1 MKRMNYIKI
10 LCFSA
15 VITGLGSIVSCG
27 DAKYDTLDTHAYI
40 EEALSSTSQKVTVQA
55 SGESFTTLN
64 VHLSNLSSTDNH
76 YKLVTDQSVL
86 DAYNHINGT
95 GYIMLP
101 EGYYTFPETIT
112 VKAGQY
118 ATDAL
123 SIALKAFSQ
132 EMMKSGESYALP
144 VKLVLQDGSISPMEN
159 TGTFVIL
166 AESIIEFSAPMFVG
180 APSLK
185 ANKFTESPETYSQY
199 TIEVRFQVANTADRD
214 RAVFKNG
221 GDDANFILLRFE
233 DPQSDNEN
241 YKAHS
246 LVQIV
251 GRNRLYLNPS
261 NSFKPNE
268 WQHLALVCDGSNYRL
283 YINGVDSGVLSIP
296 TGATTFSDVN
306 WFCLGDDSYSRW
318 GNCKI
323 LMSEARIWSV
333 VRSASQIQNNM
344 TQVSPKSVGLE
355 AYWRFN
361 EGQGNVFEDATGKG
375 HTLTTSATPT
385 WIDGILSTDKSTEWK

>member
-55 SGESFTTLN
+55 TGESFTTLN

-86 DAYNHINGT
+86 DTYNHINGT

-101 EGYYTFPETIT
+101 KDYYTLPETIT

-118 ATDAL
+118 AADAL

-333 VRSASQIQNNM
+333 VRSA
-344 TQVSPKSVGLE
+344 
-355 AYWRFN
+355 
-361 EGQGNVFEDATGKG
+361 ATGKG

>member
-1 MKRMNYIKI
+1 M
-10 LCFSA
+10 
-15 VITGLGSIVSCG
+15 
-27 DAKYDTLDTHAYI
+27 
-40 EEALSSTSQKVTVQA
+40 
-55 SGESFTTLN
+55 
-64 VHLSNLSSTDNH
+64 
-76 YKLVTDQSVL
+76 VTDQSVL
-86 DAYNHINGT
+86 DTYNHINGT

-101 EGYYTFPETIT
+101 KDYYTLPETIT

-118 ATDAL
+118 AADAL
-123 SIALKAFSQ
+123 PIALKAFSQ

>member
-1 MKRMNYIKI
+1 MNYIKI
-10 LCFSA
+10 LCFFA
-15 VITGLGSIVSCG
+15 VIAGLGSIVSCG

-40 EEALSSTSQKVTVQA
+40 EEALSGTSQKVTVQA
-55 SGESFTTLN
+55 TGESFTTLN
-64 VHLSNLSSTDNH
+64 VHLSNISSTDNH

-101 EGYYTFPETIT
+101 EGYYTLPETIT

-221 GDDANFILLRFE
+221 GDDASFILLRFE

-268 WQHLALVCDGSNYRL
+268 WQHLALVCDGSSYRL

-296 TGATTFSDVN
+296 TGATTGGH
-306 WFCLGDDSYSRW
+306 L
-318 GNCKI
+318 
-323 LMSEARIWSV
+323 SEARIWSV
-333 VRSASQIQNNM
+333 VRTASQIQNNM

-385 WIDGILSTDKSTEWK
+385 WIDGILSTDKATEWK

>member
-1 MKRMNYIKI
+1 
-10 LCFSA
+10 
-15 VITGLGSIVSCG
+15 
-27 DAKYDTLDTHAYI
+27 
-40 EEALSSTSQKVTVQA
+40 
-55 SGESFTTLN
+55 
-64 VHLSNLSSTDNH
+64 
-76 YKLVTDQSVL
+76 
-86 DAYNHINGT
+86 
-95 GYIMLP
+95 MLP
-101 EGYYTFPETIT
+101 EGYYTLPETIT

-144 VKLVLQDGSISPMEN
+144 VKLVLQDGSISPMAN

-166 AESIIEFSAPMFVG
+166 AESIIEFSAPMFTG
-180 APSLK
+180 S
-185 ANKFTESPETYSQY
+185 ANLTSNKYAESSETYAQY
-199 TIEVRFQVANTADRD
+199 TIEVRFQVSNMNNRN
-214 RAVFKNG
+214 RAIFSNG
-221 GDDANFILLRFE
+221 NGDALNNILLRFE

-241 YKAHS
+241 FKAHS
-246 LVQIV
+246 LVQVV
-251 GRNRLYLNPS
+251 GRNSLYLNPS

-268 WQHLALVCDGSNYRL
+268 WQHLALVCDGSSYRL
-283 YINGVDSGVLSIP
+283 YINGIDSGVLSIP
-296 TGATTFSDVN
+296 SGPTIFSSIS
-306 WFCLGDDSYSRW
+306 WFSADTWWSD
-318 GNCKI
+318 CKI

>member
-1 MKRMNYIKI
+1 M
-10 LCFSA
+10 
-15 VITGLGSIVSCG
+15 
-27 DAKYDTLDTHAYI
+27 
-40 EEALSSTSQKVTVQA
+40 
-55 SGESFTTLN
+55 
-64 VHLSNLSSTDNH
+64 
-76 YKLVTDQSVL
+76 
-86 DAYNHINGT
+86 
-95 GYIMLP
+95 
-101 EGYYTFPETIT
+101 
-112 VKAGQY
+112 
-118 ATDAL
+118 
-123 SIALKAFSQ
+123 KAFSQ

-261 NSFKPNE
+261 NSFN
-268 WQHLALVCDGSNYRL
+268 QT
-283 YINGVDSGVLSIP
+283 NGNI
-296 TGATTFSDVN
+296 
-306 WFCLGDDSYSRW
+306 
-318 GNCKI
+318 
-323 LMSEARIWSV
+323 
-333 VRSASQIQNNM
+333 
-344 TQVSPKSVGLE
+344 
-355 AYWRFN
+355 
-361 EGQGNVFEDATGKG
+361 
-375 HTLTTSATPT
+375 
-385 WIDGILSTDKSTEWK
+385 

>member
-1 MKRMNYIKI
+1 MKRMNYIKM

-15 VITGLGSIVSCG
+15 AIAGLGSMVSCG

-40 EEALSSTSQKVTVQA
+40 EESLSSTSQKVTVQA
-55 SGESFTTLN
+55 TGESFTTLN
-64 VHLSNLSSTDNH
+64 VHLSNISSIDNH

-101 EGYYTFPETIT
+101 EGYYTLPETIT

-166 AESIIEFSAPMFVG
+166 AESIIEFSAPMFAG
-180 APSLK
+180 SAYLTSSTY
-185 ANKFTESPETYSQY
+185 AESPESYAQY
-199 TIEVRFQVANTADRD
+199 TIEVRFQVSNMNNRN
-214 RAVFKNG
+214 RAIFSNSNG
-221 GDDANFILLRFE
+221 DALNNILLRFE

-241 YKAHS
+241 FKAHS

-251 GRNRLYLNPS
+251 GRNSLYLNPS

-268 WQHLALVCDGSNYRL
+268 WQHLALVCDGSSYRL

-296 TGATTFSDVN
+296 SGPTIFANIN
-306 WFCLGDDSYSRW
+306 WFSADTWWSG
-318 GNCKI
+318 CKI

-333 VRSASQIQNNM
+333 VRTASQIQNNM

-385 WIDGILSTDKSTEWK
+385 WIDGILSTDKATEWK

>member
-1 MKRMNYIKI
+1 MKRMNYIKM

-15 VITGLGSIVSCG
+15 VIAGLGSMVSCG

-55 SGESFTTLN
+55 TGESLTTLN

-101 EGYYTFPETIT
+101 EGYYTLPETIT
-112 VKAGQY
+112 VKTGQY

-144 VKLVLQDGSISPMEN
+144 VKLVLQDGSVSPMAN

-166 AESIIEFSAPMFVG
+166 AESIIEFSAPMFTG
-180 APSLK
+180 SASLTS
-185 ANKFTESPETYSQY
+185 NKYAESPESYAQY
-199 TIEVRFQVANTADRD
+199 TIEVRFQVSNMNNRN
-214 RAVFKNG
+214 RAIFSNG
-221 GDDANFILLRFE
+221 NGDALNNILLRFE

-241 YKAHS
+241 FKAHS

-251 GRNRLYLNPS
+251 GRNSLYLNPS

-268 WQHLALVCDGSNYRL
+268 WQHLALVCDGSSYRL
-283 YINGVDSGVLSIP
+283 YINGMDSGVLSIP
-296 TGATTFSDVN
+296 SGPTIFANVSWFSADT
-306 WFCLGDDSYSRW
+306 WWSG
-318 GNCKI
+318 CKI

-333 VRSASQIQNNM
+333 VRTASQIQNNM

-375 HTLTTSATPT
+375 HTLTTSASPT
-385 WIDGILSTDKSTEWK
+385 WIDGILSTDKATEWK

>member
-1 MKRMNYIKI
+1 MMQ
-10 LCFSA
+10 
-15 VITGLGSIVSCG
+15 T
-27 DAKYDTLDTHAYI
+27 
-40 EEALSSTSQKVTVQA
+40 SS
-55 SGESFTTLN
+55 
-64 VHLSNLSSTDNH
+64 
-76 YKLVTDQSVL
+76 
-86 DAYNHINGT
+86 
-95 GYIMLP
+95 
-101 EGYYTFPETIT
+101 
-112 VKAGQY
+112 
-118 ATDAL
+118 
-123 SIALKAFSQ
+123 
-132 EMMKSGESYALP
+132 
-144 VKLVLQDGSISPMEN
+144 
-159 TGTFVIL
+159 
-166 AESIIEFSAPMFVG
+166 
-180 APSLK
+180 
-185 ANKFTESPETYSQY
+185 
-199 TIEVRFQVANTADRD
+199 
-214 RAVFKNG
+214 
-221 GDDANFILLRFE
+221 FE

-283 YINGVDSGVLSIP
+283 YINGADSGVLSIP

-323 LMSEARIWSV
+323 LISEARIWSV

-385 WIDGILSTDKSTEWK
+385 WIDGILSTDKATEWK

>member
-1 MKRMNYIKI
+1 MNYIKA
-10 LCFSA
+10 LYFAA
-15 VITGLGSIVSCG
+15 VMAGLGGIAGCN
-27 DAKYDTLDTHAYI
+27 DAKYDTLDPHAYI
-40 EEALSSTSQKVTVQA
+40 DEALNGTSQKVTVQA
-55 SGESFTTLN
+55 SGESLTTLT
-64 VHLSNLSSTDNH
+64 VHLSNLSTIDNH

-86 DAYNHINGT
+86 DAYNLANGT
-95 GYIMLP
+95 GYMMLP
-101 EGYYTFPETIT
+101 EGLYTLPESIT

-123 SIALKAFSQ
+123 SIALKSFSQ

-144 VKLVLQDGSISPMEN
+144 VKLVLQDGSVQPMAN

-180 APSLK
+180 S
-185 ANKFTESPETYSQY
+185 ANLSSSKYAEEPETYAQY
-199 TIEVRFQVANTADRD
+199 TVEVRFQVSNMNNRN
-214 RAVFKNG
+214 RAIFSNG
-221 GDDANFILLRFE
+221 GGTLNNILLRFE

-241 YKAHS
+241 FKAHS
-246 LVQIV
+246 LVQVV
-251 GRNRLYLNPS
+251 GRNSLYLNPS

-268 WQHLALVCDGSNYRL
+268 WQHLALVCDGSSYRL

-296 TGATTFSDVN
+296 SGATTFSSIS
-306 WFCLGDDSYSRW
+306 WFSADTWWNG
-318 GNCKI
+318 CKI

-344 TQVSPKSVGLE
+344 TQVSPKSTGLE

-361 EGQGNVFEDATGKG
+361 EGEGNVFEDATGKG
-375 HTLTTSATPT
+375 HTLTTTATPT
-385 WIDGILSTDKSTEWK
+385 WIDGILSTDKATEWK

>member
-1 MKRMNYIKI
+1 MKRMNYIRT
-10 LCFSA
+10 LYFSA
-15 VITGLGSIVSCG
+15 IIAGLGSMVSCG
-27 DAKYDTLDTHAYI
+27 DAKYDALDTHAYI

-101 EGYYTFPETIT
+101 EGYYTLPETIT

-144 VKLVLQDGSISPMEN
+144 VKLVLQDGSISPMAN

-166 AESIIEFSAPMFVG
+166 AESIIEFSAPMFTG
-180 APSLK
+180 S
-185 ANKFTESPETYSQY
+185 ANLTSNKYAESSETYAQY
-199 TIEVRFQVANTADRD
+199 TIEVRFQVSNMNNRN
-214 RAVFKNG
+214 RAIFSNG
-221 GDDANFILLRFE
+221 NGDALNNILLRFE

-241 YKAHS
+241 FKAHS
-246 LVQIV
+246 LVQVV
-251 GRNRLYLNPS
+251 GRNSLYLNPS

-268 WQHLALVCDGSNYRL
+268 WQHLALVCDGSSYRL
-283 YINGVDSGVLSIP
+283 YINGIDSGVLSIP
-296 TGATTFSDVN
+296 SGPTIFSSIS
-306 WFCLGDDSYSRW
+306 WFSADTWWSG
-318 GNCKI
+318 CKI

-333 VRSASQIQNNM
+333 VRSASQIQNSM

>member
-1 MKRMNYIKI
+1 
-10 LCFSA
+10 
-15 VITGLGSIVSCG
+15 
-27 DAKYDTLDTHAYI
+27 
-40 EEALSSTSQKVTVQA
+40 
-55 SGESFTTLN
+55 
-64 VHLSNLSSTDNH
+64 
-76 YKLVTDQSVL
+76 
-86 DAYNHINGT
+86 
-95 GYIMLP
+95 
-101 EGYYTFPETIT
+101 
-112 VKAGQY
+112 
-118 ATDAL
+118 
-123 SIALKAFSQ
+123 
-132 EMMKSGESYALP
+132 
-144 VKLVLQDGSISPMEN
+144 MEN

-296 TGATTFSDVN
+296 IG
-306 WFCLGDDSYSRW
+306 
-318 GNCKI
+318 
-323 LMSEARIWSV
+323 
-333 VRSASQIQNNM
+333 SA
-344 TQVSPKSVGLE
+344 
-355 AYWRFN
+355 
-361 EGQGNVFEDATGKG
+361 
-375 HTLTTSATPT
+375 
-385 WIDGILSTDKSTEWK
+385 

>member
-1 MKRMNYIKI
+1 MKRTNYIKA
-10 LCFSA
+10 LYFAA
-15 VITGLGSIVSCG
+15 VMAGLGGIVGCN
-27 DAKYDTLDTHAYI
+27 DAKYDTLDPHAYI
-40 EEALSSTSQKVTVQA
+40 DEALNGTSQKVTVQA
-55 SGESFTTLN
+55 SGESLTTLT
-64 VHLSNLSSTDNH
+64 VHLSNLSSVDNH

-86 DAYNHINGT
+86 DAYNLANGT
-95 GYIMLP
+95 GYMMLP
-101 EGYYTFPETIT
+101 EGQYTLPESIT

-123 SIALKAFSQ
+123 SIALKSFSQ

-144 VKLVLQDGSISPMEN
+144 VKLVLQDGSVQPMAN

-180 APSLK
+180 S
-185 ANKFTESPETYSQY
+185 ANLSSSKYAEEPETYAQY
-199 TIEVRFQVANTADRD
+199 TVEVRFQVSNMNNRN
-214 RAVFKNG
+214 RAIFSNG
-221 GDDANFILLRFE
+221 GGTLNNILLRFE

-241 YKAHS
+241 FKAHS
-246 LVQIV
+246 LVQVV
-251 GRNRLYLNPS
+251 GRNSLYLNPS

-268 WQHLALVCDGSNYRL
+268 WQHLALVCDGSSYRL

-296 TGATTFSDVN
+296 SGPTTFSN
-306 WFCLGDDSYSRW
+306 ISWFSADTWWNG
-318 GNCKI
+318 CKI

-361 EGQGNVFEDATGKG
+361 EGEGNVFEDATGKG
-375 HTLTTSATPT
+375 HTLTTSITPT
-385 WIDGILSTDKSTEWK
+385 WIDGILSTDKATEWK

>member
-1 MKRMNYIKI
+1 MNYIKA
-10 LCFSA
+10 LYFAA
-15 VITGLGSIVSCG
+15 VMAGLGGIVGCN
-27 DAKYDTLDTHAYI
+27 DAKYDTLDPHAYI
-40 EEALSSTSQKVTVQA
+40 DEALNGTSQKVTVQA
-55 SGESFTTLN
+55 SGESLTTLT
-64 VHLSNLSSTDNH
+64 VHLSNLSSVDNY

-86 DAYNHINGT
+86 DAYNLANGT
-95 GYIMLP
+95 GYMMLP
-101 EGYYTFPETIT
+101 EGQYTLPESIT

-123 SIALKAFSQ
+123 SIALKSFSQ

-144 VKLVLQDGSISPMEN
+144 VKLVLQDGSVQPMAN

-180 APSLK
+180 S
-185 ANKFTESPETYSQY
+185 ANLSSSKYAEEPETYAQY
-199 TIEVRFQVANTADRD
+199 TVEVRFQVSNMNNRN
-214 RAVFKNG
+214 RAIFSNG
-221 GDDANFILLRFE
+221 GGTLNNILLRFE

-241 YKAHS
+241 FKAHS
-246 LVQIV
+246 LVQVV
-251 GRNRLYLNPS
+251 GRNSLYLNPS

-268 WQHLALVCDGSNYRL
+268 WQHLALVCDGSSYRL

-296 TGATTFSDVN
+296 SGPTTFSN
-306 WFCLGDDSYSRW
+306 ISWFSADTWWNG
-318 GNCKI
+318 CKI

-361 EGQGNVFEDATGKG
+361 EGEGNVFEDATGKG

-385 WIDGILSTDKSTEWK
+385 WIDGILSTDKATEWK

>member
-1 MKRMNYIKI
+1 MKRTNYIKA
-10 LCFSA
+10 LYFAA
-15 VITGLGSIVSCG
+15 VMAGLGGIVGCN
-27 DAKYDTLDTHAYI
+27 DAKYDTLDPHAYI
-40 EEALSSTSQKVTVQA
+40 DEALNGTSQKVTVQA
-55 SGESFTTLN
+55 SGESLTTLT
-64 VHLSNLSSTDNH
+64 VHLSNLSSVDNH

-86 DAYNHINGT
+86 DAYNLANGT
-95 GYIMLP
+95 GYMMLP
-101 EGYYTFPETIT
+101 EGQYTLPESIT

-123 SIALKAFSQ
+123 SIALKSFSQ

-144 VKLVLQDGSISPMEN
+144 VKLVLQDGSVQPMAN

-180 APSLK
+180 S
-185 ANKFTESPETYSQY
+185 ANLSSSKYAEEPETYAQY
-199 TIEVRFQVANTADRD
+199 TVEVRFQVSNMNNRN
-214 RAVFKNG
+214 RAIFSNG
-221 GDDANFILLRFE
+221 GGTLNNILLRFE

-241 YKAHS
+241 FKAHS
-246 LVQIV
+246 LVQVV
-251 GRNRLYLNPS
+251 GRNSLYLNPS

-268 WQHLALVCDGSNYRL
+268 WQHLALVCDGSSYRL

-296 TGATTFSDVN
+296 SGPTTFSN
-306 WFCLGDDSYSRW
+306 ISWFSADTWWNG
-318 GNCKI
+318 CKI

-361 EGQGNVFEDATGKG
+361 EGEGNVFEDATGKG

-385 WIDGILSTDKSTEWK
+385 WIDGILSTDKATEWK

>member
-1 MKRMNYIKI
+1 MKRTNYIKA
-10 LCFSA
+10 LYFAA
-15 VITGLGSIVSCG
+15 VMAGLGGIVGCN
-27 DAKYDTLDTHAYI
+27 DAKYDTLDPHAYI
-40 EEALSSTSQKVTVQA
+40 DEALNGTSQKVTVQA
-55 SGESFTTLN
+55 SGESLTTLT
-64 VHLSNLSSTDNH
+64 VHLSNLSSVDNH

-86 DAYNHINGT
+86 DAYNLANGT
-95 GYIMLP
+95 GYMMLP
-101 EGYYTFPETIT
+101 EGQYTLPESIT

-123 SIALKAFSQ
+123 SIALKSFSQ

-144 VKLVLQDGSISPMEN
+144 VKLVLQDGSVQPMAN

-180 APSLK
+180 S
-185 ANKFTESPETYSQY
+185 ANLSSSKYAEEPETYAQY
-199 TIEVRFQVANTADRD
+199 TVEVRFQVSNMNNRN
-214 RAVFKNG
+214 RAIFSNG
-221 GDDANFILLRFE
+221 GGTLNNILLRFE

-241 YKAHS
+241 FKAHS
-246 LVQIV
+246 LVQVV
-251 GRNRLYLNPS
+251 GRNSLYLNPS

-268 WQHLALVCDGSNYRL
+268 WQHLALVCDGSSYRL

-296 TGATTFSDVN
+296 SGPTTFSN
-306 WFCLGDDSYSRW
+306 ISWFSADTWWNG
-318 GNCKI
+318 CKI

-344 TQVSPKSVGLE
+344 IQVSPKSVGLE

-361 EGQGNVFEDATGKG
+361 EGEGNVFEDATGKG

-385 WIDGILSTDKSTEWK
+385 WIDGILSTDKATEWK

>member
-1 MKRMNYIKI
+1 MKRINYIRT
-10 LCFSA
+10 LCLSA
-15 VITGLGSIVSCG
+15 VIAGLGSIIGCG
-27 DAKYDTLDTHAYI
+27 EAKYDTLDTHAYI

-55 SGESFTTLN
+55 TGESFTSLN

-86 DAYNHINGT
+86 DTYNHINGT

-101 EGYYTFPETIT
+101 DGYYTLPENIT

-132 EMMKSGESYALP
+132 DMMKSGEAYALP
-144 VKLVLQDGSISPMEN
+144 VKLVLQDGDVSAMAN

-166 AESIIEFSAPMFVG
+166 AESIIEFSAPMFTG
-180 APSLK
+180 SAYLTS
-185 ANKFTESPETYSQY
+185 NKYAESAESYAQY
-199 TIEVRFQVANTADRD
+199 TIEVRFQVSNMNNRN
-214 RAVFKNG
+214 RAIFSNG
-221 GDDANFILLRFE
+221 NGDPLNNILLRFE
-233 DPQSDNEN
+233 DPQSDNEDF
-241 YKAHS
+241 KAHS

-251 GRNRLYLNPS
+251 GRNSLYLNPS

-268 WQHLALVCDGSNYRL
+268 WQHLALVCDGSSYRL
-283 YINGVDSGVLSIP
+283 YINGIDSGVLSIP
-296 TGATTFSDVN
+296 SGPTIFSN
-306 WFCLGDDSYSRW
+306 ISWFSADTWWSG
-318 GNCKI
+318 CKI

-385 WIDGILSTDKSTEWK
+385 WIDGILSTDKATEWK

>member
-1 MKRMNYIKI
+1 MKRMNYIKA
-10 LCFSA
+10 LYFAA
-15 VITGLGSIVSCG
+15 VMAGLGGIVGCN
-27 DAKYDTLDTHAYI
+27 DAKYDTLDPHAYI
-40 EEALSSTSQKVTVQA
+40 DEALNGTSQKVTVQA
-55 SGESFTTLN
+55 SGESLTTLT
-64 VHLSNLSSTDNH
+64 VHLSNLSSVDNY

-86 DAYNHINGT
+86 DAYNLANGT
-95 GYIMLP
+95 GYMMLP
-101 EGYYTFPETIT
+101 EGQYTLPESIT

-123 SIALKAFSQ
+123 SIALKSFSQ

-144 VKLVLQDGSISPMEN
+144 VKLVLQDGSVQPMAN

-180 APSLK
+180 S
-185 ANKFTESPETYSQY
+185 ANLSSSKYAEEPETYAQY
-199 TIEVRFQVANTADRD
+199 TVEVRFQVSNMNNRN
-214 RAVFKNG
+214 RAIFSNG
-221 GDDANFILLRFE
+221 GGTLNNILLRFE

-241 YKAHS
+241 FKAHS
-246 LVQIV
+246 LVQVV
-251 GRNRLYLNPS
+251 GRNSLYLNPS

-268 WQHLALVCDGSNYRL
+268 WQHLALVCDGSSYRL

-296 TGATTFSDVN
+296 SGPTTFSN
-306 WFCLGDDSYSRW
+306 ISWFSADTWWNG
-318 GNCKI
+318 CKI

-361 EGQGNVFEDATGKG
+361 EGEGNVFEDATGKG

-385 WIDGILSTDKSTEWK
+385 WIDGILSTDKATEWK

>member
-1 MKRMNYIKI
+1 MKRINYIRT
-10 LCFSA
+10 LCLSA
-15 VITGLGSIVSCG
+15 VIAGLGSIIGCG
-27 DAKYDTLDTHAYI
+27 EAKYDTLDTHAYI

-55 SGESFTTLN
+55 TGESFTSLN

-86 DAYNHINGT
+86 DTYNHINGT

-101 EGYYTFPETIT
+101 DGYYTLPENIT

-132 EMMKSGESYALP
+132 DMMKSGEAYALP
-144 VKLVLQDGSISPMEN
+144 VKLVLQDGDVSAMAN

-166 AESIIEFSAPMFVG
+166 AESIIEFSAPMFTG
-180 APSLK
+180 SAYLTS
-185 ANKFTESPETYSQY
+185 NKYAESAESYAQY
-199 TIEVRFQVANTADRD
+199 TIEVRFQVSNMNNRN
-214 RAVFKNG
+214 RAIFSNG
-221 GDDANFILLRFE
+221 NGDPLNNILLRFE
-233 DPQSDNEN
+233 DPQSDNDDF
-241 YKAHS
+241 KAHS

-251 GRNRLYLNPS
+251 GRNSLYLNPS

-268 WQHLALVCDGSNYRL
+268 WQHLALVCDGSSYRL
-283 YINGVDSGVLSIP
+283 YINGIDSGVLSIP
-296 TGATTFSDVN
+296 SGPTIFSN
-306 WFCLGDDSYSRW
+306 ISWFSADTWWSG
-318 GNCKI
+318 CKI

-385 WIDGILSTDKSTEWK
+385 WIDGILSTDKATEWK

>member
-1 MKRMNYIKI
+1 MNYIKI

-101 EGYYTFPETIT
+101 EGYYTLPETIT

-132 EMMKSGESYALP
+132 EMMKSGESYSLP